1 MQQALGVSGIAEAL
15 GIDEPSGD
23 GKLQNF
29 DFRIVNTSAVKGVG
43 IPEAFTWLTDRLKA
57 VGK

>member
-1 MQQALGVSGIAEAL
+1 MSGIAEAL